1 MSKHLDELA
10 AAARALVRT
19 NAAARTGVFRRRD
32 LLAWGL
38 DDAVLQAM
46 FRRGLWVRLR
56 HGVYA
61 DAEVIADADP
71 LARHRLHLAAAIAA
85 SEEPAFAVGPSAA
98 VVHGQPLRA
107 GAPDEVYLVRESG
120 QDLRSLG
127 RPSKHPLEIPR
138 MRIMS
143 HVLSP
148 SDVTEVGG
156 IPTVTAPLA
165 ALTTAPGVTFF
176 RRVGLFDAVLWDGRV
191 THGDLLALLDS
202 WPSLGGRAGTLAA
215 LERARRGAQTYFETV
230 SRLVLVGQGLPE
242 PQLQVPI
249 YDEDGLIGYVDMYW
263 DDLAVIGEADGAVK
277 YVDREVLIAEKRRE
291 DRLRAR
297 GFGVVRWM
305 PEDLRE
311 NPERIAARIRL
322 AARRRAA

>member
-1 MSKHLDELA
+1 
-10 AAARALVRT
+10 
-19 NAAARTGVFRRRD
+19 
-32 LLAWGL
+32 
-38 DDAVLQAM
+38 
-46 FRRGLWVRLR
+46 
-56 HGVYA
+56 
-61 DAEVIADADP
+61 
-71 LARHRLHLAAAIAA
+71 
-85 SEEPAFAVGPSAA
+85 
-98 VVHGQPLRA
+98 
-107 GAPDEVYLVRESG
+107 
-120 QDLRSLG
+120 
-127 RPSKHPLEIPR
+127 